1 METLK
6 PIGSGWPAAGGQD
19 PGCAH
24 PDSGPLHTPAHWLS
38 ADSWKDEGVPRDP
51 EGKGVARLSLDDAPS
66 AQFTLEVSVPVWP
79 VCIRPASSGHAG
91 SRSTGRGSPGP
102 GRSVS
107 GASSGSRSHT
117 VGLGGSDPYLPAPP
131 PHPRPNTM
139 SQTGKVAWTEPQM
152 YMVEGGGGRVVML
165 PALGPERI

>member
-38 ADSWKDEGVPRDP
+38 ADSWKEEGVPRDP

-107 GASSGSRSHT
+107 GASSGSRRHT
-117 VGLGGSDPYLPAPP
+117 VGLSGSDPYLPAPP
-131 PHPRPNTM
+131 PQPPPQHHVPNRQSHMDRATD
-139 SQTGKVAWTEPQM
+139 VH
-152 YMVEGGGGRVVML
+152 GGRGWGQSGDA
-165 PALGPERI
+165 PCTGT